1 MKNDDDSQRGV
12 VWLRQSAFPWLMMAF
27 AAMGLP
33 TLVAFAESSASQF
46 VTEDFN
52 GTVWNSRD
60 GSSALS
66 SEHTD
71 TNGWSL
77 AWKEG
82 GKVCFDAST
91 SPLAFSDSATGRVSR
106 AIAVVVCEEA
116 ADHATLFDASCSV
129 RFMPSPFPGDDRTFS
144 ESQITNAVAV
154 SIDAVDTNLF
164 PEASGVRLI
173 EAEFEPPCPLNEIYV
188 GGAPATA
195 AWAQSWRGGFAE
207 LILLADV
214 PTDSQLNALRR
225 YLALKH
231 GLAVPT
237 ESDGGI
243 VATLAAMGVDTDG
256 LLNSVFLVK

>member
-1 MKNDDDSQRGV
+1 MKDGSRGHI
-12 VWLRQSAFPWLMMAF
+12 VWVRESAFPWLMLAF
-27 AAMGLP
+27 AAMGQP

-129 RFMPSPFPGDDRTFS
+129 RFMPSPFPGDDRTFY

-164 PEASGVRLI
+164 PEASGLRLI

>member
-1 MKNDDDSQRGV
+1 MKNDDSKWVFVR
-12 VWLRQSAFPWLMMAF
+12 LNEPAFFWVSLTI
-27 AAMGLP
+27 AAMGLSIS
-33 TLVAFAESSASQF
+33 TAFAKNSALQF
-46 VTEDFN
+46 VVEDFN
-52 GTVWNSRD
+52 GAVWNSRD
-60 GSSALS
+60 GRSTLLP
-66 SEHTD
+66 EHAA

-77 AWKEG
+77 ALKEG
-82 GKVCFDAST
+82 DMICFDATT
-91 SPLAFSDSATGRVSR
+91 SPLAFPDSATGRVTR
-106 AIAVVVCEEA
+106 AFAVAACEGA
-116 ADHATLFDASCSV
+116 ADHATLIDASCSV
-129 RFMPSPFPGDDRTFS
+129 RFMPSPFPGDDRTFY
-144 ESQITNAVAV
+144 ESQLTNAVAV
-154 SIDAVDTNLF
+154 SIDAVNTNLF
-164 PEASGVRLI
+164 PETPGLRLI
-173 EAEFEPPCPLNEIYV
+173 EAEFIPPCPLNEIYV